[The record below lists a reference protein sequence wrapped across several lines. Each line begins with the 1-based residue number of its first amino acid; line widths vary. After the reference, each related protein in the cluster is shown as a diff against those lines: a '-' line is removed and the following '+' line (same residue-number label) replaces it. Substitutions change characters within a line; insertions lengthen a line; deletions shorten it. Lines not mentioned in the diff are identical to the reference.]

1 MAMSCKLATLI
12 QARKYSKFFTNQGP
26 SLQPLAADSYRGLYS
41 NVLQCAVY
49 LPTYVHK
56 INYQLN
62 SWMGA
67 YWKLFIGTRECFFDH
82 FYFFLTFFQFRPIIE
97 IWFCKQNCKMA
108 YVLVLPMD
116 ICEILM
122 KFVSHIL
129 KALDARKTWNNHK
142 SYITIL
148 DKYTQRWTLR
158 FVRRTLFLL
167 LIHSTI
173 Y

>member
-1 MAMSCKLATLI
+1 MSCKLATLI

-82 FYFFLTFFQFRPIIE
+82 FYFFLTFFQFGPIIE

-108 YVLVLPMD
+108 YVLALPMD
-116 ICEILM
+116 KCEILM
-122 KFVSHIL
+122 KFVIHIL
-129 KALDARKTWNNHK
+129 KALYISSWKMQEKVEIIKNGYCVKDKDVATSWEWHAYF
-142 SYITIL
+142 SYGHFT
-148 DKYTQRWTLR
+148 T
-158 FVRRTLFLL
+158 
-167 LIHSTI
+167 
-173 Y
+173 